1 MLYFLSIP
9 TWLPCEFLQWKQEAY
24 YLKQGQETWSSSSN
38 HLLKMKNVRSYIAT
52 FPYAFIAWRW
62 IKQEENFTLNYRA
75 YISNDKDCFVKL
87 GFKTDNNKI
96 IT

>member
-1 MLYFLSIP
+1 
-9 TWLPCEFLQWKQEAY
+9 
-24 YLKQGQETWSSSSN
+24 
-38 HLLKMKNVRSYIAT
+38 MKNVRSYIAT